1 MAPTVVSQQPGA
13 KRSAGWARRS
23 HLGSAAVRAA
33 SSPAGPA
40 QDRKNGAS
48 DASSLTDTIP
58 ADQGTP
64 AASGPQRAE
73 QHDSAALAGG
83 GESAAAITPHAG
95 AAAAVTAAQRSWRW
109 RGQRIAWSRAGSPDA
124 DAVVLLIHGF
134 GASQQH
140 WRHTIGALATRAEV
154 FALDLLGFGAS
165 DKPPSRL
172 ADEPERH
179 GAVRYCFDLW
189 ASQVVDFLAAQVP
202 LQGRR
207 LHLIGNSVGGM
218 VALRAA
224 LMLLDAGTPPAQ
236 VVLIDCAQRT
246 LDRKRL
252 AEQPALQRLLRPWLE
267 GSVRQRWLLAPLFR
281 LLARP
286 AFIRRVLAQAYPS
299 GRHVDT
305 ELVELLHRPSTD
317 PGALESFRG
326 FVNLFDDHLAP
337 QLLARLSQ
345 QQPAVA
351 VRMLWGEADPWEDP
365 AEARRWAASHACIRE
380 LQVLEGLGHCPHD
393 EAPERVN
400 PILLHW
406 LTEIAEEAGEQAT
419 GDSRGD

>member
-1 MAPTVVSQQPGA
+1 MSEAGRPHTGQP
-13 KRSAGWARRS
+13 
-23 HLGSAAVRAA
+23 
-33 SSPAGPA
+33 P
-40 QDRKNGAS
+40 
-48 DASSLTDTIP
+48 SL
-58 ADQGTP
+58 
-64 AASGPQRAE
+64 S
-73 QHDSAALAGG
+73 
-83 GESAAAITPHAG
+83 GESATALPAARAAWPVPSEPWLWRGHSIGWIRAG
-95 AAAAVTAAQRSWRW
+95 AAD
-109 RGQRIAWSRAGSPDA
+109 SPDL
-124 DAVVLLIHGF
+124 VLLIHGF
-134 GASQQH
+134 GASLGH
-140 WRHTIGALATRAEV
+140 WRHTVPALAARAEV
-154 FALDLLGFGAS
+154 LALDLLGFGAS

-172 ADEPERH
+172 ADEPPQP

-189 ASQVVDFLAAQVP
+189 ATQVVDFLAAQAP
-202 LQGRR
+202 LAGRR
-207 LHLIGNSVGGM
+207 LHLIGNSVGAV

-224 LMLLDAGTPPAQ
+224 LMLQQAGMPPAQ

-286 AFIRRVLAQAYPS
+286 AFIRRVLARAYPS
-299 GRHVDT
+299 GGNIDA
-305 ELVELLHRPSTD
+305 ELVTLLHRPSTE

-337 QLLARLSQ
+337 QLLAQLSQ
-345 QQPAVA
+345 QCPPLA
-351 VRMLWGEADPWEDP
+351 VRMLWGAADPWEDP

-400 PILLHW
+400 PILLRW
-406 LTEIAEEAGEQAT
+406 LDEAAAPG
-419 GDSRGD
+419 R